1 MIDLKRIQEYRPP
14 WKRPFD
20 LVFSIVS
27 LLILSPLFLIMAILI
42 IIDDGFPVFFIQRRV
57 GMGGRVF
64 PCVKFRTM
72 VVDAQN
78 KGTGVWTKENDP
90 RITRVGSY
98 LRSFIDEMPQ
108 LFNVFAGSMSI
119 VGPRPSLEYQ
129 YKRYNEHQLKRLS
142 VKPGITGWAQINGR
156 NQLLWPEKIDL
167 DVWYAT
173 HMNLG
178 LDLKI
183 ILATPTTLM
192 KPNVYTDE
200 EPDDPISRLDGVAN
214 PDMEENNA
222 AT

>member
-1 MIDLKRIQEYRPP
+1 MKKIQEYRPL

-20 LVFSIVS
+20 LVVSIIS
-27 LLILSPLFLIMAILI
+27 LVILSPIFLVISILI
-42 IIDDGFPVFFIQRRV
+42 IIDDGFPIFFVQKRV
-57 GMGGRVF
+57 GIGGSLF
-64 PCVKFRTM
+64 SCVKFRTM
-72 VVDAQN
+72 VVNAQN
-78 KGTGVWTKENDP
+78 TGTGVWTKENDP
-90 RITRVGSY
+90 RITKVGKR

-108 LFNVFAGSMSI
+108 LFNVLAGNMSI

-129 YKRYNEHQLKRLS
+129 CKRYNDHQFKRLS

-156 NQLLWPEKIDL
+156 NQLSWPEKIDL

-173 HMNLG
+173 HMTLG

-183 ILATPTTLM
+183 ILSTPLTLL
-192 KPNVYTDE
+192 KPNVYADA

-222 AT
+222 TT